1 MKLVTRVAS
10 AVLLGIPGLSLF
22 AYAANELIASRGS
35 LSTRAVALL
44 AFLGGAILAL
54 IGFGKI
60 RQPLYAA
67 CYLPI
72 PFLLVW
78 TIELEQMGSWLHWLT
93 GPAIGLWPV
102 LIYTLCERYYERMA
116 SLDENDA

>member
-1 MKLVTRVAS
+1 MTLVSRIAS

-22 AYAANELIASRGS
+22 AYAANELIASIGS

-44 AFLGGAILAL
+44 AFLGGAALAL

-60 RQPLYAA
+60 RQPMYAA

-93 GPAIGLWPV
+93 GPAIV
-102 LIYTLCERYYERMA
+102 F
-116 SLDENDA
+116 